1 MPLCPAS
8 RPRQVASVPTASG
21 DTSPTPVTTT
31 RRRTAE
37 LKISTGGEREA
48 GSRGSVLVPGIQLN
62 VLDRLLDVA
71 DLLGFFVRDLDPEL
85 LLEGHDQLHDVEG
98 VGAKVVGEAGLQG
111 HLVLIH
117 AQLLHDDALDPIRYS
132 HRNSLLELIGWPA
145 AHQTAVLA
153 KRRLRGNPPGRA
165 AGGADLSPPPFGR
178 GPRRP
183 PPVPLRASP
192 KGR

>member
-85 LLEGHDQLHDVEG
+85 LLEGHDQLHDVAG
-98 VGAKVVGEAGLQG
+98 VGAKVGGEVRRQDRVGARQRVGRARSAPPVALRSSLYGYGSLRRPGLRSG
-111 HLVLIH
+111 L
-117 AQLLHDDALDPIRYS
+117 
-132 HRNSLLELIGWPA
+132 
-145 AHQTAVLA
+145 
-153 KRRLRGNPPGRA
+153 A
-165 AGGADLSPPPFGR
+165 AGGRSG
-178 GPRRP
+178 
-183 PPVPLRASP
+183 
-192 KGR
+192 